1 MTNFDKF
8 AAEPTFASFA
18 KIAVSAERIFQID
31 PAACVLNCRRAMEFA
46 VKWMYSV
53 DGELQLPWDDK
64 LVSLMSTDEFRGVV
78 DGDLLRRMDF
88 IRKLGN
94 TAAHDGRKISR
105 EQAALCLENLYIFLD
120 FVAYC
125 YGENYEERAFDANL
139 LNPIATAPPVGAP
152 RHLIRRLRRH
162 LPLKGKATL
171 KGKAWRAS
179 TSRR

>member
-64 LVSLMSTDEFRGVV
+64 LVSLMSTDEFRGGRAVSGEPV
-78 DGDLLRRMDF
+78 HIPRLCGLLLR
-88 IRKLGN
+88 G
-94 TAAHDGRKISR
+94 
-105 EQAALCLENLYIFLD
+105 
-120 FVAYC
+120 
-125 YGENYEERAFDANL
+125 
-139 LNPIATAPPVGAP
+139 
-152 RHLIRRLRRH
+152 
-162 LPLKGKATL
+162 
-171 KGKAWRAS
+171 
-179 TSRR
+179 

>member
-1 MTNFDKF
+1 MTNFDIF
-8 AAEPTFASFA
+8 LSEARFVSFA
-18 KIAVSAERIFQID
+18 EVAVSAEKILNID

-53 DGELQLPWDDK
+53 DGDLVLPWDDK
-64 LVSLMSTDEFRGVV
+64 LVSLMSTDEFRDVV
-78 DGDLLRRMDF
+78 DGNLLRRMDF

-125 YGENYEERAFDANL
+125 YGDKYEERAFDPKL
-139 LNPIATAPPVGAP
+139 LEETPHPSPAATPSPQGEGLGSGTRPVFASVGADCAQNP
-152 RHLIRRLRRH
+152 S
-162 LPLKGKATL
+162 P
-171 KGKAWRAS
+171 
-179 TSRR
+179 